1 MSPAE
6 GGPAAVGRRAPRLQ
20 TLGFLLGVAHRAERR
35 VWEAEISDLGLTG
48 PQAALLRL
56 VAAEPGSGVRR
67 LARELGTD
75 PMNTQRIAEALIAA
89 QLVEARRDPRDARR
103 KPLHPTEL
111 GRALSRAVGCRAEES
126 ERRLRQALGEETY
139 ACLLRGLMA
148 LIDHDER
155 GPGGGGLTRR
165 GVGAEIERVGGGD
178 VTGVAS
184 SPTMGRNRS

>member
-6 GGPAAVGRRAPRLQ
+6 QGSAPVGRRAPRLQ
-20 TLGFLLGVAHRAERR
+20 ALGFLLGVAHRAERR
-35 VWEAEISDLGLTG
+35 IWEAEIADLGLTA

-56 VAAEPGSGVRR
+56 VTTEPGSGVRR

-103 KPLHPTEL
+103 KPLHPTEQ
-111 GRALSRAVGCRAEES
+111 GRALSRTVDYRAEES
-126 ERRLRQALGEETY
+126 ERRQIQALGEETY
-139 ACLLRGLMA
+139 AALLGALAA

-155 GPGGGGLTRR
+155 GPGAGGLTRR
-165 GVGAEIERVGGGD
+165 GIGAGTEQATRGD
-178 VTGVAS
+178 ITGVAS